1 MYESDKIR
9 DVETDIYMSRESE
22 EEKEKNVIQEYLDL
36 IDQYD
41 LSNLYDLLDGLI
53 DELNDKGAGVPYH
66 FDKFFGLI
74 DNLKEV
80 AEEWKGE

>member
-9 DVETDIYMSRESE
+9 DVEIDIYMSRESE

-53 DELNDKGAGVPYH
+53 DELNDKGAGVPYN
-66 FDKFFGLI
+66 FDRFFGLI

>member
-9 DVETDIYMSRESE
+9 DVETDIYMSRESNK
-22 EEKEKNVIQEYLDL
+22 EKENIIQEYLDL
-36 IDQYD
+36 INEYD

-53 DELNDKGAGVPYH
+53 HELNDRGAGVPYN
-66 FDKFFGLI
+66 FDRFFGLI
-74 DNLKEV
+74 DNLKET

>member
-9 DVETDIYMSRESE
+9 DVETNIYMSRESE

-36 IDQYD
+36 INEYD

-53 DELNDKGAGVPYH
+53 DELNDKGAGVPYY

-74 DNLKEV
+74 DELKET
-80 AEEWKGE
+80 AEEWK

>member
-1 MYESDKIR
+1 MVEYDVLR

-22 EEKEKNVIQEYLDL
+22 EEKEKNVIQEYLNL

-41 LSNLYDLLDGLI
+41 LSNLYDILDGLI
-53 DELNDKGAGVPYH
+53 DELNDKGAGVPYN
-66 FDKFFGLI
+66 FNKFFDQI

>member
-36 IDQYD
+36 INEYD

-53 DELNDKGAGVPYH
+53 DELNDKGAGVPYN
-66 FDKFFGLI
+66 FDRFFGLI

>member
-22 EEKEKNVIQEYLDL
+22 EEKEKNIIQEYLDL
-36 IDQYD
+36 INEYD

-74 DNLKEV
+74 DELKET

>member
-74 DNLKEV
+74 DELKET
-80 AEEWKGE
+80 AEEWK

>member
-22 EEKEKNVIQEYLDL
+22 EEKEKNIIQEYLDL
-36 IDQYD
+36 INEYD

-53 DELNDKGAGVPYH
+53 DELNDKGAGVPYR

-74 DNLKEV
+74 DELKET

>member
-22 EEKEKNVIQEYLDL
+22 EEKEKNIIQEYLDL
-36 IDQYD
+36 INEYD

-74 DNLKEV
+74 DELKET
-80 AEEWKGE
+80 AEEWK

>member
-22 EEKEKNVIQEYLDL
+22 EEKENTIQNYLDL
-36 IDQYD
+36 INEYD

-74 DNLKEV
+74 DELKET
-80 AEEWKGE
+80 AEEWK

>member
-53 DELNDKGAGVPYH
+53 DELNDKGAGVPYN
-66 FDKFFGLI
+66 FDRFFGLI

>member
-36 IDQYD
+36 IDEYD

-53 DELNDKGAGVPYH
+53 DELNDKGAGVPYN

-74 DNLKEV
+74 DELKET
-80 AEEWKGE
+80 AEEWK

>member
-1 MYESDKIR
+1 MYKSDLAR
-9 DVETDIYMSRESE
+9 DIDTDIYMSRESI
-22 EEKEKNVIQEYLDL
+22 EKEKNVIEDYLDL
-36 IDQYD
+36 INEYD

-74 DNLKEV
+74 DELKET
-80 AEEWKGE
+80 AEEWK

>member
-36 IDQYD
+36 IDEYD

-74 DNLKEV
+74 DELKET
-80 AEEWKGE
+80 AEEWK

>member
-74 DNLKEV
+74 DELKET
-80 AEEWKGE
+80 AKEWK

>member
-9 DVETDIYMSRESE
+9 DVETDIYISRESE

-36 IDQYD
+36 INEYD

-53 DELNDKGAGVPYH
+53 DELNDKGAGVPYN
-66 FDKFFGLI
+66 FDRFFGLI

>member
-9 DVETDIYMSRESE
+9 DVETDIYMSRESN
-22 EEKEKNVIQEYLDL
+22 EEKENTIQNYLDL
-36 IDQYD
+36 INEYD

-74 DNLKEV
+74 DELKET
-80 AEEWKGE
+80 AEEWK

>member
-9 DVETDIYMSRESE
+9 DVETDIYMLRESE

-74 DNLKEV
+74 DELKET
-80 AEEWKGE
+80 AEEWK

>member
-22 EEKEKNVIQEYLDL
+22 EEKEKNVIEDYLNEL
-36 IDQYD
+36 NKFN
-41 LSNLYDLLDGLI
+41 LNNLYDMLDGLRT
-53 DELNDKGAGVPYH
+53 ELNDKGAGIPYN
-66 FDKFFGLI
+66 FDSFFSKIYHLI
-74 DNLKEV
+74 ET

>member
-9 DVETDIYMSRESE
+9 DVETDIYMSRESN
-22 EEKEKNVIQEYLDL
+22 EEKENTIQNYLDL
-36 IDQYD
+36 INEYD

-74 DNLKEV
+74 DELKET
-80 AEEWKGE
+80 AQERK

>member
-1 MYESDKIR
+1 MFESDKIR

-22 EEKEKNVIQEYLDL
+22 EEKENTIQNYLDL
-36 IDQYD
+36 INEYD

-74 DNLKEV
+74 DELKET
-80 AEEWKGE
+80 AEEWK

>member
-1 MYESDKIR
+1 
-9 DVETDIYMSRESE
+9 MSRESE

-74 DNLKEV
+74 DELKET
-80 AEEWKGE
+80 AEEWK

>member
-9 DVETDIYMSRESE
+9 DVETNIYMSRESE

-36 IDQYD
+36 INEYD

-53 DELNDKGAGVPYH
+53 DELNDKGAGVPYN
-66 FDKFFGLI
+66 FDRFFGLI

>member
-1 MYESDKIR
+1 MYESDMIR
-9 DVETDIYMSRESE
+9 EMEADIYMSKESKEE
-22 EEKEKNVIQEYLDL
+22 EEKNTIQNYLDL

-53 DELNDKGAGVPYH
+53 DELNDKGAGVPYN
-66 FDKFFGLI
+66 FNKFFDQI

>member
-1 MYESDKIR
+1 MFEIDKIR

-22 EEKEKNVIQEYLDL
+22 EEKENAIQKYLDL
-36 IDQYD
+36 INEYD

-53 DELNDKGAGVPYH
+53 DELNDKGAGVPYN
-66 FDKFFGLI
+66 FDRFFGLI

>member
-22 EEKEKNVIQEYLDL
+22 EEKENTIQNYLDL
-36 IDQYD
+36 INEYD

-74 DNLKEV
+74 DELKET